1 MVKVT
6 IDGEEVDISEIELPE
21 GTVKLIAEVIDNQN

>member
-6 IDGEEVDISEIELPE
+6 IDGEEVDISKIELPE